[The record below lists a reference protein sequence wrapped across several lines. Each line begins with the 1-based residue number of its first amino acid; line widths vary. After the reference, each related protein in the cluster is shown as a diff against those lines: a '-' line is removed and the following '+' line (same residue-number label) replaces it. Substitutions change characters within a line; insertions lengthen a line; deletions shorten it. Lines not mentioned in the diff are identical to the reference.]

1 MRNLIAILFRP
12 AETIQRI
19 LAQPQDR
26 MVIPLVLLA
35 VCANALR
42 DVALE
47 KLQQTAGNPK
57 VLGIVAAVCVGMMMI
72 AVGAFYVLAWIA
84 VLIGRIFDG
93 QGSVRAMR
101 SALAW
106 GLAPVIL
113 SLVYRLPM
121 VFLPQPSGFFAI
133 AFFALLRAALVL
145 WWVAITSV
153 TIAEAEKFSPWSG
166 LATLVLTALAPA
178 VVMGAALLT
187 MFLTKH

>member
-12 AETIQRI
+12 AETIQSI
-19 LAQPQDR
+19 LAQPRDR

-35 VCANALR
+35 ACANASS
-42 DVALE
+42 DVTLE
-47 KLQQTAGNPK
+47 KVQQTAADPK
-57 VLGIVAAVCVGMMMI
+57 IVGVVAAVCVGMLMI

-84 VLIGRIFDG
+84 VLVARIFEG

-106 GLAPVIL
+106 GLAPIIL

-121 VFLPQPSGFFAI
+121 IFLPQPTGLAAI

-153 TIAEAEKFSPWSG
+153 TIAEAQKFSPWSG

-178 VVMGAALLT
+178 VVVGAALLT